1 MRREW
6 EDWLGELGRSR
17 GIVVIVFGLVR
28 ITRGVGLDWIRL
40 DSIDWIWI
48 GLIEAS

>member
-28 ITRGVGLDWIRL
+28 IISGLDLIRFDPL
-40 DSIDWIWI
+40 DLGTVDW
-48 GLIEAS
+48 AS